1 MASKDTGAVIWRGA
15 SRWDG
20 APLVVIVTWESSNKK
35 TGNMAQ
41 TWILREDVAP
51 LEAIESGADASICGE
66 CPHRKRQHAD
76 GSWRR
81 TCYVNVGQAPRGVWA
96 SYRAGNYPTLS
107 PAEAGERLAGRGVR
121 LGAYG
126 DPGMVPLEV
135 WSALTEHA
143 RVRTGYTHQ
152 WRDLG
157 DVWASMV
164 MASADSVS
172 DRREARE
179 RGWRSFYV
187 APVGEPVAEGS
198 VLCLSEARG
207 TSCLDCGA
215 CGGTRGA
222 DYVAVDIFINAH
234 GGSKAFV

>member
-1 MASKDTGAVIWRGA
+1 MGKQTGAVIWRGP

-51 LEAIESGADASICGE
+51 LEAIESGADASICGD
-66 CPHRKRQHAD
+66 CPHRKRQHED
-76 GSWRR
+76 GSMRR
-81 TCYVNVGQAPRGVWA
+81 TCYVNVGHAPRGVWA
-96 SYRAGNYPTLS
+96 SFKNGNYPEMS
-107 PAEAGERLAGRGVR
+107 PGEAGERLAGRGVR

-126 DPGMVPLEV
+126 DPGMVPVEV
-135 WSALTEHA
+135 WRDLTAHA
-143 RVRTGYTHQ
+143 EMHTGYTHQ
-152 WRDLG
+152 WRVLD
-157 DVWASMV
+157 DVWASFI
-164 MASADSVS
+164 MASADTVE
-172 DRREARE
+172 DRREARQ

-187 APVGEPVAEGS
+187 APVGAPVAEGS

-215 CGGTRGA
+215 CGGTRGR
-222 DYVAVDIFINAH
+222 DTVAVDIFINAH
-234 GGSKAFV
+234 GGAKAYV